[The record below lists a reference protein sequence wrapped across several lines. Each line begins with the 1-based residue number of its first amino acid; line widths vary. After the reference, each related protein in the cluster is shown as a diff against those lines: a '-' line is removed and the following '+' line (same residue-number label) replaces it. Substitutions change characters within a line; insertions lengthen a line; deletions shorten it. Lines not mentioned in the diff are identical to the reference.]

1 MKKQDKL
8 EAFVG
13 CACVFGTLGIAI
25 YKAIKNG
32 RAQRKALNE
41 QFEKDMKEI
50 DERSVKREQ
59 GFNEFM
65 ENLEKE
71 KKAEDE
77 RHTAAMKKHE
87 EEMKR
92 LERERKEAEEKH
104 QINMDKLHQYDLRS
118 KERFENAETKEE
130 RLAALHEDF
139 EDLHAVGNEICESIF
154 GHKLGETRI
163 VFKGKLAEMMEEKM
177 KED

>member
-8 EAFVG
+8 EAIIG
-13 CACVFGTLGIAI
+13 CACIFGTLGVAI
-25 YKAIKNG
+25 YKVIKNG
-32 RAQRKALNE
+32 RAQRKTLNK

-59 GFNEFM
+59 EFTEFM
-65 ENLEKE
+65 ENLERE
-71 KKAEDE
+71 RKAEDE
-77 RHTAAMKKHE
+77 RHTA
-87 EEMKR
+87 EMKR
-92 LERERKEAEEKH
+92 LERERKEAEERH

-130 RLAALHEDF
+130 RLAALHEDY
-139 EDLHAVGNEICESIF
+139 EDLHAVSNEICESIF
-154 GHKLGETRI
+154 GHKLGETKI

>member
-32 RAQRKALNE
+32 RAQRKALDE

-59 GFNEFM
+59 ELNEFM

-71 KKAEDE
+71 RKEEDE
-77 RHTAAMKKHE
+77 RHTAAMK
-87 EEMKR
+87 R
-92 LERERKEAEEKH
+92 LEREREEAEEKH

-130 RLAALHEDF
+130 RLAALHEDL
-139 EDLHAVGNEICESIF
+139 EDLHAVSNEICESIF
-154 GHKLGETRI
+154 GRKLGETRI